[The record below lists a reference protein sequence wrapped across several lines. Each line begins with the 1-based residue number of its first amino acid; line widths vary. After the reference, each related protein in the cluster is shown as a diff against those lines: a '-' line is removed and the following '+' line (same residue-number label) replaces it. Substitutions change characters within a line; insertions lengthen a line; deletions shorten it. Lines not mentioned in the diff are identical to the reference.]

1 MSCAF
6 GAMRTRH
13 GLPRLL
19 VATGL
24 ISLALLWHINSQ
36 KHDNSRQVP
45 RHPAQSM
52 PIPLSTSSP
61 TVQPNTRR
69 WWPQSPP
76 PQSPPLQSPPQFA
89 SPPPPYLSPTP
100 PGGAEPEDYDYDWDD
115 DDDSPSPPPPSASP
129 PPNQMHASAA
139 DRLLVAASATKT
151 LPWYVEG
158 EESKAGAGVLLF
170 AYGRRQLNHFLLEA
184 QDAALT
190 FRRHNPRLK
199 IAIVTNNATVNP
211 EIFSRH
217 INPRSDLLFAGDLSN
232 GGQNRT
238 DGWPRQWLT
247 RLYYMAHSPFEI
259 TWALDSNVGT
269 CTPGAAQAFL
279 DAALQTKLWGYDVAQ
294 ASQSVLVMYPHNWN
308 IVFRWSPVVSSLM
321 RDWFLLQLRRG
332 VAHAGC
338 EGSGTLR
345 RAPGRRNGSYSC
357 SRGQDV
363 PRMRLFRALQ
373 DVRVSRKREPLRLT
387 SGEAVQIH
395 Q

>member
-1 MSCAF
+1 
-6 GAMRTRH
+6 
-13 GLPRLL
+13 
-19 VATGL
+19 
-24 ISLALLWHINSQ
+24 
-36 KHDNSRQVP
+36 
-45 RHPAQSM
+45 
-52 PIPLSTSSP
+52 
-61 TVQPNTRR
+61 
-69 WWPQSPP
+69 
-76 PQSPPLQSPPQFA
+76 
-89 SPPPPYLSPTP
+89 
-100 PGGAEPEDYDYDWDD
+100 
-115 DDDSPSPPPPSASP
+115 
-129 PPNQMHASAA
+129 MHASAA

-332 VAHAGC
+332 VAHDDQKTLHLAVLRHQAAGMLQVAQ
-338 EGSGTLR
+338 LR
-345 RAPGRRNGSYSC
+345 ANFAAAFYTVKRPDKGAAGRVTRRVVGRVHVVHTNPQGISATCAIFNANVSDRQMVRLRSAASARVVFSKEQCAALLNQSCAFRRREPAGPNGSSVFGVDAVFTPKFEELDTFRKS
-357 SRGQDV
+357 SR
-363 PRMRLFRALQ
+363 F
-373 DVRVSRKREPLRLT
+373 
-387 SGEAVQIH
+387 
-395 Q
+395 